1 MPKTQDPFGALRA
14 DCANCHALCCRV
26 PAFSASTDFAIDKP
40 AGRACPNL
48 LADHRCGIH
57 DQLRP
62 KGFVGCTVYDC
73 FGAGQKVTRVAPD
86 AAQTLFP
93 VMRDLHELLWYLAE
107 ARGIAAAAPLRA
119 DLDRALAETEALT
132 DSGVAVL
139 RTLDVPAHRH
149 KVNAL
154 LLKVSERARAGSRG
168 KDHRGANLM
177 GARFRRADL
186 RGASLRGAYLI
197 GADLREADLRGA
209 DVIGADLRG
218 SDLRGANLTGA
229 LFLIQ
234 SQVDSARGDKTT
246 KLPTTLSHPR
256 HW

>member
-1 MPKTQDPFGALRA
+1 MPKSQDPFGALRA

-26 PAFSASTDFAIDKP
+26 PAFSASADFAIDKP

-62 KGFVGCTVYDC
+62 KGFTGCTVYDC
-73 FGAGQKVTRVAPD
+73 FGAGQKVTRVAPE
-86 AAQTLFP
+86 AAQTVFP
-93 VMRDLHELLWYLAE
+93 VMRDLHELLWYLTE
-107 ARGIAAAAPLRA
+107 AREIAPPLRKDIA
-119 DLDRALAETEALT
+119 RAIAETEALT
-132 DSGVAVL
+132 DASVTVL
-139 RTLDVPAHRH
+139 RALDVHAHRH
-149 KVNAL
+149 MVNAL
-154 LLKVSERARAGSRG
+154 LLKASEFARAGTRG
-168 KDHRGANLM
+168 KDHRGADLM
-177 GARFRRADL
+177 GAKFRCADL

-218 SDLRGANLTGA
+218 ADLRGADFTGA

-234 SQVDSARGDKTT
+234 SQVDSARGDATT
-246 KLPTTLSHPR
+246 KLPSALNRPR